1 MAKSKPNKPV
11 IPTNIEIEQWPV
23 DKPIDYPKNA
33 RLITEKAVV
42 VVGNSLKAYGFNQPI
57 IVDVNGVIIAGH
69 TRRRAAK
76 SIGLANVPVMVARHL
91 TKEQVDAYRLMD
103 NRSAQ
108 ETTWDVDV
116 LTEVL
121 ADMAK
126 TSDAS
131 LISEMTGF
139 DSREVEAY
147 IGDLATVPSLD
158 VADEPKGRK
167 QREKKPKGEKC
178 SCPKC
183 GYTWTKAEDAE
194 EDEPEELDPEEV
206 EEEDAPVKP
215 AKKTKA
221 VVEEEDDEEPVTKVT
236 RKAPKG
242 PIPDEADEDT
252 AQAKK
257 SPKRRFS
264 AFGSIPDD
272 EED

>member
-1 MAKSKPNKPV
+1 MAKSKKPV
-11 IPTNIEIEQWPV
+11 IPTDIEIEQWPV

-33 RLITEKAVV
+33 RLITEKALV
-42 VVGNSLKAYGFNQPI
+42 VVGASIKQYGFNQPI
-57 IVDVNGVIIAGH
+57 IVDTNGVIIAGH

-76 SIGLANVPVMVARHL
+76 QIGLETVPVMVARHL

-147 IGDLATVPSLD
+147 IGDLATVPALD
-158 VADEPKGRK
+158 VADEPKERK

-194 EDEPEELDPEEV
+194 EDEPEDLDPEEA
-206 EEEDAPVKP
+206 APEPPKKVKKP
-215 AKKTKA
+215 
-221 VVEEEDDEEPVTKVT
+221 VVEEDDEDEPVTKVT
-236 RKAPKG
+236 KKAPKA
-242 PIPDEADEDT
+242 PIPDEADEDE
-252 AQAKK
+252 APAKK
-257 SPKRRFS
+257 PAKRRFN
-264 AFGSIPDD
+264 AFGDVPEDD
-272 EED
+272 